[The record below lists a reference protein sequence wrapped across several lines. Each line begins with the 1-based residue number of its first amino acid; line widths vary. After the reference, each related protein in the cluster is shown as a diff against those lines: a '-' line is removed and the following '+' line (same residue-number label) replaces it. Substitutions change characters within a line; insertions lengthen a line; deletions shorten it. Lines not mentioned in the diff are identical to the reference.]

1 MKTKNINAERASKAF
16 SAKTLAV
23 DLETFSSVDLRTS
36 GVFAYTEADDFE
48 ILLFAYAFDDEDVQV
63 IDLAQGEEIPNE
75 VMDALTDPSIIKTAF
90 NAQFERTCLSKYFN
104 KPMPSDEWRCSM
116 AHSLTL
122 GLPGNLKGVAEVLRL
137 ENQKMDEGK
146 ALIRYFS
153 IPCRPTKA
161 NGGRTRNL
169 PHHDLIKWETF
180 KEYCKRDVEVER
192 DIRRKLDNFP
202 MIDKELKL
210 WCLDQRMNDCGVKID
225 KRLVKNA
232 IKCDEAYQEKLYEEA
247 VKLTGL
253 DNPNSPLQLR
263 KLLED
268 ETGFEIDSLTKDS
281 VSDLLSKDISPKAK
295 RVLELRQDMS
305 KTSVKKY
312 EAMDRAMCKD
322 ERVRGL
328 LQFYGAATGR
338 WAGRL
343 VQVQNLPRNNMADLD
358 LARNL
363 LLEGNFEALELLFDS
378 VPDVLSQLIRTA
390 FIPSKGNRFIVSDF
404 SAIEARVIAWLAGE
418 KWRMDVFNSH
428 GKIYEASASE
438 MFKVPME
445 EITKDSPLR
454 QKGKISELALGYQG
468 SVGALI
474 SMGALDMGLEEDELK
489 PLVDTWRRS
498 NPNIV
503 KLWWDVEAAAIRAVK
518 GRTTV
523 NMQYGLKFRYKSGI
537 LFITLPSGRSLA
549 YVRPKIEI
557 DARFNKDKLT
567 HEGIMP
573 GTRKWGRVDTYGGKL
588 TENIIQAIAR
598 DCLAESMLRLESER
612 YKIVFH
618 VHDEVILDVPKDKGS
633 VEEVE
638 EIMGESISWAPG
650 LPLRAEGFESDY
662 YKKD

>member
-1 MKTKNINAERASKAF
+1 MR
-16 SAKTLAV
+16 TLSI
-23 DLETFSSVDLRTS
+23 DIETYSSIDLRTS
-36 GVFAYTEADDFE
+36 GVYAYTEADDFE
-48 ILLFAYAFDDEDVQV
+48 ILLFGYAFDEEVKV
-63 IDLAQGEEIPNE
+63 IDLAQGEEIPKE
-75 VMDALTDPSIIKTAF
+75 VIAALTDPSVIKTAF
-90 NAQFERTCLSKYFN
+90 NAQFERTCLSKYLERQMS
-104 KPMPSDEWRCSM
+104 PEQWRCSQV
-116 AHSLTL
+116 HSLTL
-122 GLPGNLKGVAEVLRL
+122 GLPISLAGVAKCLNL
-137 ENQKMDEGK
+137 ETQKMDEGK

-192 DIRRKLDNFP
+192 EIRKKLDNFP
-202 MIDKELKL
+202 MGDKELKL
-210 WCLDQRMNDCGVKID
+210 WFIDQEINGYGVKID
-225 KRLVKNA
+225 KRIVENA
-232 IKCDEAYQEKLYEEA
+232 IKCDEAYQKKLYEEA

-263 KLLED
+263 NWLED
-268 ETGFEIDSLTKDS
+268 ETGLEVDSLTKDS

-343 VQVQNLPRNNMADLD
+343 VQVQNLPRNNMDDLD

-363 LLEGNFEALELLFDS
+363 LLEGNLEALELLFDS

-390 FIPSKGNRFIVSDF
+390 FIPSKNSRFIVSDF

-428 GKIYEASASE
+428 GKIYEASAAE
-438 MFKVPME
+438 MFKVPIE
-445 EITKDSPLR
+445 EIHKDSPLR

-468 SVGALI
+468 SVGALK
-474 SMGALDMGLEEDELK
+474 SMGAIEMGLAEEELK

-518 GRTTV
+518 ERVVV
-523 NMQYGLKFRYKSGI
+523 NMQYGLKFSYKSGI
-537 LFITLPSGRSLA
+537 LFIALPSGRSLA
-549 YVRPKIEI
+549 YVRPRVEM
-557 DARFNKDKLT
+557 DERFNKDKLT

-588 TENIIQAIAR
+588 TENIIQAVAR
-598 DCLAESMLRLESER
+598 DCLAESMLKLHKAG
-612 YKIVFH
+612 YKIAFH
-618 VHDEVILDVPKDKGS
+618 VHDEVVLDVPKDKGS
-633 VEEVE
+633 VKEVE
-638 EIMGESISWAPG
+638 EIMGESILWAPG
-650 LPLRAEGFESDY
+650 LPLRAEGFETEY

>member
-1 MKTKNINAERASKAF
+1 M
-16 SAKTLAV
+16 KTLAI
-23 DLETFSSVDLRTS
+23 DIETYSSIDLRTS
-36 GVFAYTEADDFE
+36 GVFAYTEANDFE
-48 ILLFAYAFDDEDVQV
+48 ILLFAYAFDDEEVQI
-63 IDLAQGEEIPNE
+63 IDLAQGEELPNE
-75 VMDALTDPSIIKTAF
+75 IIEALTDPSIIKTAF
-90 NAQFERTCLSKYFN
+90 NAQFERTCLSKHLN
-104 KPMPSDEWRCSM
+104 IEMLPEQWRCSQV
-116 AHSLTL
+116 HSLTL
-122 GLPGNLKGVAEVLRL
+122 GLPISLAGVAKCLKL
-137 ENQKMDEGK
+137 ETQKMDEGK

-153 IPCRPTKA
+153 IPCKPTKA
-161 NGGRTRNL
+161 NGSRTRNL

-192 DIRRKLDNFP
+192 EIRKKLENFP
-202 MIDKELKL
+202 MEYKELKL
-210 WCLDQRMNDCGVKID
+210 WFIDQEINGYGVKID
-225 KRLVKNA
+225 KEIVENA

-263 KLLED
+263 KWLED
-268 ETGFEIDSLTKDS
+268 ETGLEVDSLTKDL
-281 VSDLLSKDISPKAK
+281 VSDLLSKDISSKAK

-312 EAMDRAMCKD
+312 EAMKRSMCED
-322 ERVRGL
+322 ERIRGL
-328 LQFYGAATGR
+328 LQYYGASTGR

-343 VQVQNLPRNNMADLD
+343 VQVQNLPRNNMNDLD

-363 LLEGNFEALELLFDS
+363 LLEGNFDALELLFDS

-390 FIPSKGNRFIVSDF
+390 FIPSNNHRFIVSDF

-428 GKIYEASASE
+428 GKIYEASAAE
-438 MFKVPME
+438 MFKVPIE
-445 EITKDSPLR
+445 EIHKDSPLR

-468 SVGALI
+468 SVGALK

-518 GRTTV
+518 ERVVV
-523 NMQYGLKFRYKSGI
+523 NMQYGLKFSYKSGI

-549 YVRPKIEI
+549 YVRPRIEI
-557 DARFNKDKLT
+557 DERFNKDKLT

-588 TENIIQAIAR
+588 TENIIQAVAR
-598 DCLAESMLRLESER
+598 DCLAESIFRLHKAG
-612 YKIVFH
+612 YKIAFH
-618 VHDEVILDVPKDKGS
+618 VHDEVVLDVPKDKGS
-633 VEEVE
+633 LKEVE
-638 EIMGESISWAPG
+638 EIMGESIQWAPG
-650 LPLRAEGFESDY
+650 LPLRAEGFETEY